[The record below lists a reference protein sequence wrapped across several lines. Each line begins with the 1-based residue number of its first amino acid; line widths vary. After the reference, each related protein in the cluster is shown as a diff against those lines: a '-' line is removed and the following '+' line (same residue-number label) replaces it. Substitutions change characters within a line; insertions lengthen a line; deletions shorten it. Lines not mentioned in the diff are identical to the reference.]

1 MEQFHFVQSHP
12 SLVFLEEDTT
22 DYSKRDEYFIQ
33 SLKAM
38 ENVIDIDAYIIDY
51 KNQKILYATKGSTL
65 GTDQYFIRNEVVGL
79 SHLGN
84 LIADEDLSMI
94 STILFKV
101 YDFMY
106 SLPANRRKNGYYT
119 RDYRIRTR
127 NNKTVLINH
136 KATILDLTDDGALRL
151 SLCIISYPTSDKQ
164 GNAYIKMVDTNT
176 VYEFMVASQKFV
188 EVKTQKLTSKAT
200 RILELASN
208 GKDRNQIAKELGIS
222 VNTVKYHKKKIF
234 SQIGVRNTPEA
245 IQWMNN
251 QKKLVK
257 R

>member
-1 MEQFHFVQSHP
+1 MEEFHFVQSHP
-12 SLVFLEEDTT
+12 LHVFSEEDTT

-38 ENVIDIDAYIIDY
+38 ENVMDIDAYIIDY

-65 GTDQYFIRNEVVGL
+65 ETDRHFERNEVVGL
-79 SHLGN
+79 SHLDN
-84 LIADEDLSMI
+84 LIADENLSML
-94 STILFKV
+94 STIHFKV

-106 SLPANRRKNGYYT
+106 SLSENRRRSGYFT
-119 RDYRIRTR
+119 IDYRIKTR
-127 NNKTVLINH
+127 SNKAVLINH
-136 KATILDLTDDGALRL
+136 KTSILDLTDDGALRL
-151 SLCIISYPTSDKQ
+151 ALCIISYPTSDKQ
-164 GNAYIKMVDTNT
+164 GNAYIKMTDTNT

-234 SQIGVRNTPEA
+234 SQIGVKNTPEA
-245 IQWMNN
+245 IQWINN